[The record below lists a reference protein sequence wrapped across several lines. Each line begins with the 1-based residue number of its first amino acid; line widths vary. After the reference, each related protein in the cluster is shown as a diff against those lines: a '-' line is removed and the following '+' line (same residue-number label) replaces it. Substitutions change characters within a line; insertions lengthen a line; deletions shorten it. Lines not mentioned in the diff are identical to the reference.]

1 MIAYVTC
8 SPHLSETKAQIMNFL
23 VDFPDMKLVNIGNF
37 TGSNSTGVLPDG
49 TVQLWSHRDNSDS
62 MFMAILQK
70 VEQESV

>member
-1 MIAYVTC
+1 
-8 SPHLSETKAQIMNFL
+8 MNFL

-62 MFMAILQK
+62 MFMAVLQK
-70 VEQESV
+70 VE

>member
-37 TGSNSTGVLPDG
+37 SGSNSTGVLPDG
-49 TVQLWSHRDNSDS
+49 TVQLWSHRDDSDS

-70 VEQESV
+70 VG